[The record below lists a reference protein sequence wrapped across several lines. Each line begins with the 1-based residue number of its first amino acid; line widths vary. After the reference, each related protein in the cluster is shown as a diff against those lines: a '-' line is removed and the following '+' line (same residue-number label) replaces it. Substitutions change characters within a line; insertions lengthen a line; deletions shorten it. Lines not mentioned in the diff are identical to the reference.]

1 MTYSLAGCTVQM
13 DNKCVRAQRAACM
26 AVAICVALYFAGPM
40 DAATLLSA
48 AE

>member
-1 MTYSLAGCTVQM
+1 M
-13 DNKCVRAQRAACM
+13 DHKCVRAQRAACM